1 MILGKYLEI
10 MEENPPKVN
19 KWDGNALKNA
29 LDDAVKDV
37 STFHVFENK
46 RTNQQHY

>member
-1 MILGKYLEI
+1 

-19 KWDGNALKNA
+19 KWDTNAVKNA

-37 STFHVFENK
+37 ST
-46 RTNQQHY
+46 